1 MNNTTGDGPTKD
13 PGAATKPS
21 ATPIVV
27 AGITASDVVA
37 ILGLDPINGPL
48 AIFGSKM
55 GSLTPNLDVY
65 AATLREYGANCYELQ
80 TERHLI
86 GIHLY
91 RSGWRV
97 ADTGWVAARRN
108 APMPR
113 LDENQEAFFTGIE
126 ACPWAERLLQIEVVR
141 ARESHLWGE
150 EVAGHISPRQ
160 VHSVPYQAVIK
171 AIWNMHVTKIW
182 RCDLVA
188 VLEDQIRIYPIE
200 YDQLFAQAIEDG
212 VSNFYQENI
221 LKNVLPPADWRPS
234 SYEYLA
240 SAFHEV
246 KEGYFID
253 PTEESIGIAQHLR
266 ATNSLLRQH
275 RLQAEELV
283 NKLCAKMGEAEG
295 IEGICTWK
303 KDISG
308 TRRFRLLGDDN

>member
-1 MNNTTGDGPTKD
+1 MNNTTGDGSTTSV
-13 PGAATKPS
+13 ATKPS
-21 ATPIVV
+21 AVPIVV

-55 GSLTPNLDVY
+55 GSMTPNLDVY
-65 AATLREYGANCYELQ
+65 AATLREYGADRYELL

-86 GIHLY
+86 AIHPF
-91 RSGWRV
+91 RSGWRI
-97 ADTGWVAARRN
+97 ADTNWVTARRN

-113 LDENQEAFFTGIE
+113 LDENGEAFFTGIE
-126 ACPWAERLLQIEVVR
+126 ACPWAERILQIEVVR
-141 ARESHLWGE
+141 ARESHLWGD

-160 VHSVPYQAVIK
+160 VHSVPYPAVIK

-212 VSNFYQENI
+212 ISNFYQENI
-221 LKNVLPPADWRPS
+221 LKNVQPPADWRSS

-240 SAFHEV
+240 VAHSEV
-246 KEGYFID
+246 KEGYLLD
-253 PTEESIGIAQHLR
+253 PNEETIGIAQHLR
-266 ATNSLLRQH
+266 ATNSLLKQH

-303 KDISG
+303 KDIGG